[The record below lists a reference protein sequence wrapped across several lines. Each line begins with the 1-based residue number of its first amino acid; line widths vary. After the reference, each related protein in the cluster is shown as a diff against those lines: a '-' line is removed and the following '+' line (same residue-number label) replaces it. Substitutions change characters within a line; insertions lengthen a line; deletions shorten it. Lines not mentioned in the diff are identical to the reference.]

1 MAPLFKKCEEIYM
14 TLREKYIY
22 SFSEGNKQM
31 DYLLGEKGANIS
43 EAYCMGLPIPEGF
56 IVSTKACGCYLK
68 NKSTFDSVISAKID
82 NAIRSLELK
91 TQKKM
96 GYPYAPLILSV
107 RISPV
112 VETSGLPGSILNL
125 GLSENL
131 LAQIEMINSDID
143 HIKFLYDLYQRFI
156 RMYSTEVKGISDADF
171 RLIVDEFMVTNNISN
186 ERDFTIDNYKAL
198 ISLFKKTYQNYMGEK
213 FPDNLKQQ
221 LYEIIK
227 NGFDSWLN
235 PQCQIYLK
243 QHKISQDLK
252 LAVIV
257 QCMVFGNLNLQSG
270 CGHLFT
276 RDPNNG
282 QKKLFEYYAI
292 NAQEV
297 KENSNDLELC
307 KSFPEIYNQLIDV
320 AGKLEKEFED
330 MLYIDFVFE
339 NSQLYILDAKK
350 GRRSSKAEIK
360 IAVDFVEEG
369 YISIDEAIK
378 RVKPETMEYILN
390 FEFDGSE
397 LQNAVRISSGIST
410 SDHVNSGK
418 IYFSLA
424 SASEAAWNKESVILV
439 TDKKDDLEDSS
450 EIINCAGLLTSI
462 EHAIAD
468 ITYLARYRKIPYIYK
483 CTNLS
488 INMDQRYCMIG
499 NYRINEGE
507 YISLDGLKGLIY
519 LGNLKTQIGKL
530 DNETRLLLQWA
541 DMKRKLGIKVQASS
555 ITHMKIAN
563 KMGVDGVGLM
573 RIEEILF
580 EKDLINHIQS
590 YFVADSICERN
601 EEVEIL
607 FNLLKNKLKDMY
619 SEMSGK
625 PISISLLDCP
635 LSDLFPLCIKETDY
649 LVEKIGKEVSEIQEK
664 IDTFCEFYP
673 DLGLHGVRVSIAF
686 PELLQMQLKAIVT
699 AALETQRKYGTYI
712 IPEIIVPMVSYTE
725 EVNYVKESLE
735 EVVSEF
741 DEKIRYKLG
750 AVIETPR
757 ALLLTKELAAIT
769 DFLFYDMNDLTTT
782 IYGMSQYDRWRFITD
797 YIDNKIYIEDP
808 FVRIDEKI
816 ANIVCKSI
824 QSAHEVSPGISIEIY
839 GNQTL
844 NPPSVDLFAAM
855 HATHIV
861 CSTDKILFEK
871 ILVAKASVE

>member
-1 MAPLFKKCEEIYM
+1 M

-22 SFSEGNKQM
+22 LFSDGNKQM
-31 DYLLGEKGANIS
+31 DYLLGKKGANIS

-68 NKSTFDSVISAKID
+68 NKFTFDSIISSEID

-91 TQKKM
+91 THKKM

-107 RISPV
+107 RLSPV
-112 VETSGLPGSILNL
+112 VEVSGLPGSILNL

-143 HIKFLYDLYQRFI
+143 YIKFLYDLYQRFI
-156 RMYSTEVKGISDADF
+156 RMFCTASKGISDADF
-171 RLIVDEFMVTNNISN
+171 QLIVDEFMVTNNISN
-186 ERDFTIDNYKAL
+186 ERDFTIDNYKAIIL
-198 ISLFKKTYQNYMGEK
+198 LFKKTYQNYTGKK
-213 FPDNLKQQ
+213 FPDDLKQQ

-270 CGHLFT
+270 CGYLFT

-282 QKKLFEYYAI
+282 QKKLLDYYTI

-297 KENSNDLELC
+297 KETNNDLELC

-320 AGKLEKEFED
+320 AEKLEKEFED

-339 NSQLYILDAKK
+339 NRQLSILDVKK

-369 YISIDEAIK
+369 YISIAEAIK

-390 FEFDGSE
+390 FEFDGNE
-397 LQNAVRISSGIST
+397 LQNAVRISSGISA
-410 SDHVNSGK
+410 SAQANSGK

-424 SASEAAWNKESVILV
+424 SAKEAAWNKESVILA
-439 TDKKDDLEDSS
+439 TDKKDDLEDSF
-450 EIINCAGLLTSI
+450 EIINCVGLLTSL

-468 ITYLARYRKIPYIYK
+468 VTSLARYRKIPFIYK
-483 CTNLS
+483 CKNLS
-488 INMDQRYCMIG
+488 INMNQRYCMIG

-507 YISLDGLKGLIY
+507 YISLDGLKGLVY
-519 LGNLKTQIGKL
+519 LGNLKTQVGKL

-563 KMGVDGVGLM
+563 KMGMDGVGLM

-580 EKDLINHIQS
+580 EKDLINHMRS

-601 EEVEIL
+601 EEIEIL
-607 FNLLKNKLKDMY
+607 FNLLKSKLKDMY
-619 SEMSGK
+619 REMSGK
-625 PISISLLDCP
+625 PISVGLLDCP
-635 LSDLFPLCIKETDY
+635 ISDFFPFITKVTDY
-649 LVEKIGKEVSEIQEK
+649 LAEKMGKEVSKIQKK
-664 IDTFCEFYP
+664 IDTFYEFNP
-673 DLGLHGVRVSIAF
+673 DFGLHGVRVSIAF

-699 AALETQRKYGTYI
+699 AAIETQRKYGTYI

-725 EVNYVKESLE
+725 EVKYVKETLE
-735 EVVSEF
+735 EVVSEY
-741 DEKIRYKLG
+741 DVKIRYKLG
-750 AVIETPR
+750 ASIETPR
-757 ALLLTKELAAIT
+757 ALLLTKELVAFA
-769 DFLFYDMNDLTTT
+769 DFLFYDMNDLTAT
-782 IYGMSQYDRWRFITD
+782 IYGMSQYDRGRFITD
-797 YIDNKIYIEDP
+797 YIDNEIYMEDP
-808 FVRIDEKI
+808 FVQIDEKV
-816 ANIVCKSI
+816 ANLVSKSI
-824 QSAHEVSPGISIEIY
+824 QNALMVSPGISIVIY
-839 GNQTL
+839 GNQTM
-844 NPPSVDLFAAM
+844 NPASVDLFVAM
-855 HATHIV
+855 HATHVV

-871 ILVAKASVE
+871 IIVAKSSGE